1 MPGMRRREFITL
13 LGGAAVWPLAAR
25 AQQTAMPVIG
35 FLGLSSPDAFSG
47 RLAAFKNGLA
57 AAGFSENRNV
67 EVIYRWAHDEA
78 DRLPRLAADLVNRNV
93 NVIATTGGPASAFA
107 AKTATS
113 SIPIVF
119 ATPGSD
125 PIELGLVA
133 SMNRPGGNITG
144 VGFLVSTISGKQ
156 LELLHETVPNAK
168 SVGLLVNPA
177 NPNTQNYVRNVQ
189 IAADALGR
197 EVLVLR
203 AATETELTKALE
215 TLAEQRVGAFIAV
228 LDVFFFRQ
236 REQIVSW
243 AARHAVPGMYA
254 SRDFPEIGGLM
265 SYGSSLDDAHR
276 QEGVYVGRVLKGEK
290 PGDLPVQQAVKI
302 ELVLNLRTAKALG
315 LTIPLPLSG
324 RADEVIE

>member
-1 MPGMRRREFITL
+1 MRRREFITL
-13 LGGAAVWPLAAR
+13 LGGTVAAWPFAAR
-25 AQQTAMPVIG
+25 AQQQAAMPVIG

-57 AAGFSENRNV
+57 EAGFSENRNV

-78 DRLPRLAADLVNRNV
+78 DRLPTLAADLVNRNV
-93 NVIATTGGPASAFA
+93 NVIATTGGPAPAFA

-177 NPNTQNYVRNVQ
+177 NPNTRYYVRNVQ
-189 IAADALGR
+189 IAADALGL

-236 REQIVSW
+236 RERIVSW

-254 SRDFPEIGGLM
+254 SRDFPEIGGL
-265 SYGSSLDDAHR
+265 
-276 QEGVYVGRVLKGEK
+276 
-290 PGDLPVQQAVKI
+290 
-302 ELVLNLRTAKALG
+302 
-315 LTIPLPLSG
+315 
-324 RADEVIE
+324 

>member
-25 AQQTAMPVIG
+25 AQQPAMPVIG

-57 AAGFSENRNV
+57 EAGFSENRNV

-133 SMNRPGGNITG
+133 SMKSAGRQHHG
-144 VGFLVSTISGKQ
+144 SWISGQHNLGK
-156 LELLHETVPNAK
+156 
-168 SVGLLVNPA
+168 
-177 NPNTQNYVRNVQ
+177 
-189 IAADALGR
+189 AA
-197 EVLVLR
+197 R
-203 AATETELTKALE
+203 AAA
-215 TLAEQRVGAFIAV
+215 RDGA
-228 LDVFFFRQ
+228 
-236 REQIVSW
+236 
-243 AARHAVPGMYA
+243 
-254 SRDFPEIGGLM
+254 
-265 SYGSSLDDAHR
+265 
-276 QEGVYVGRVLKGEK
+276 
-290 PGDLPVQQAVKI
+290 
-302 ELVLNLRTAKALG
+302 
-315 LTIPLPLSG
+315 
-324 RADEVIE
+324 

>member
-1 MPGMRRREFITL
+1 VNRREFITV
-13 LGGAAVWPLAAR
+13 LGGTMPIWSVAALG
-25 AQQTAMPVIG
+25 QQTMPLLG
-35 FLGLSSPDAFSG
+35 FLGLSSPDAFSP

-57 AAGFSENRNV
+57 EAGFNENRNV

-78 DRLPRLAADLVNRNV
+78 GRLPALATDLVSRNV
-93 NVIATTGGPASAFA
+93 NVIATAGGPAPAFA

-125 PIELGLVA
+125 PIELGLVGN
-133 SMNRPGGNITG
+133 MNRPGGNITG

-156 LELLHETVPNAK
+156 LELLQETVPNAK
-168 SVGLLVNPA
+168 IVGLLVNPG
-177 NPNTQNYVRNVQ
+177 NPNTLYYVRNVQ
-189 IAADALGR
+189 IAAHALGR
-197 EVLVLR
+197 EAFVVR
-203 AATETELTKALE
+203 AGTETELETALKS
-215 TLAEQRVGAFIAV
+215 LAERQVGAFIAIP
-228 LDVFFFRQ
+228 DVFFFRQ
-236 REQIVSW
+236 RERIVSW

-254 SRDFPEIGGLM
+254 SREFPEVGGLM
-265 SYGSSLDDAHR
+265 SYGTSINDAYR

-290 PGDLPVQQAVKI
+290 PGDLPVQQAVRI
-302 ELVLNLRTAKALG
+302 ELVLNFRTAKALG

>member
-1 MPGMRRREFITL
+1 MTMRRRQFITL
-13 LGGAAVWPLAAR
+13 LGGAAAAWPLAAR
-25 AQQTAMPVIG
+25 AQQPAMPLIG
-35 FLGLSSPDAFSG
+35 FLGLSSPDAFSA

-57 AAGFSENRNV
+57 EAGFSENRNV

-78 DRLPRLAADLVNRNV
+78 DSLPRLAADLVNRNV
-93 NVIATTGGPASAFA
+93 NVIATTGGPAPAFA

-177 NPNTQNYVRNVQ
+177 NPNT
-189 IAADALGR
+189 
-197 EVLVLR
+197 
-203 AATETELTKALE
+203 
-215 TLAEQRVGAFIAV
+215 
-228 LDVFFFRQ
+228 
-236 REQIVSW
+236 
-243 AARHAVPGMYA
+243 
-254 SRDFPEIGGLM
+254 
-265 SYGSSLDDAHR
+265 
-276 QEGVYVGRVLKGEK
+276 
-290 PGDLPVQQAVKI
+290 
-302 ELVLNLRTAKALG
+302 
-315 LTIPLPLSG
+315 
-324 RADEVIE
+324 

>member
-1 MPGMRRREFITL
+1 
-13 LGGAAVWPLAAR
+13 
-25 AQQTAMPVIG
+25 MPVIG
-35 FLGLSSPDAFSG
+35 FLGLSSPDAFSA

-57 AAGFSENRNV
+57 EAGFSENRNV

-254 SRDFPEIGGLM
+254 SRDFSKTSMPIGM
-265 SYGSSLDDAHR
+265 SCFAGSLICSSTTVAAAAH
-276 QEGVYVGRVLKGEK
+276 VSILKQSG
-290 PGDLPVQQAVKI
+290 AAWSYI
-302 ELVLNLRTAKALG
+302 ARTIIV
-315 LTIPLPLSG
+315 TPTPILSA
-324 RADEVIE
+324 RRS

>member
-1 MPGMRRREFITL
+1 MSSMRRREFVSL
-13 LGGAAVWPLAAR
+13 FGGAAAWPLAAH
-25 AQQTAMPVIG
+25 AQQPAMPVIG
-35 FLGLSSPDAFSG
+35 FLGLSSPDAFSA

-57 AAGFSENRNV
+57 EAGFSENRNV

-78 DRLPRLAADLVNRNV
+78 DILPRLAADLVNRNV
-93 NVIATTGGPASAFA
+93 NVIATTGGPAPAFA

-197 EVLVLR
+197 EVLVLH
-203 AATETELTKALE
+203 AATETELTQALE

-265 SYGSSLDDAHR
+265 SYGGSLDDAHR